1 MPLEIKIFLYVVL
14 TVYLFLNDNLI
25 IFTVI
30 FIVMSFFLIRIPFQY
45 LKKGWIPITLFLSFT
60 FLSNIFLQ
68 KGRILYKIG
77 SFVITDEGL
86 QMAYIRTVRIFIMIA
101 GAKILTSTTRPE
113 DFVNALGN
121 IFKPL
126 ERIGVPVRKF
136 FLTMGLTIKYL
147 PIMKDQIAE
156 NYRKK
161 IKNER
166 AESFWNRAKILS
178 NLLLPFFIASIQN
191 PERFCDDRK
200 TDKKEN

>member
-1 MPLEIKIFLYVVL
+1 MPLEIKIFLYAVL

-30 FIVMSFFLIRIPFQY
+30 FVVMSFFLIRIPYQY
-45 LKKGWIPITLFLSFT
+45 LKKGWVPITLFLSFT
-60 FLSNIFLQ
+60 FLSNIFFQ

-101 GAKILTSTTRPE
+101 GAKILTSTTQPE

-147 PIMKDQIAE
+147 PIIKDQIAE

-166 AESFWNRAKILS
+166 VESFWNRAKVYQTFYCLFY
-178 NLLLPFFIASIQN
+178 NKHTEP
-191 PERFCDDRK
+191 
-200 TDKKEN
+200 